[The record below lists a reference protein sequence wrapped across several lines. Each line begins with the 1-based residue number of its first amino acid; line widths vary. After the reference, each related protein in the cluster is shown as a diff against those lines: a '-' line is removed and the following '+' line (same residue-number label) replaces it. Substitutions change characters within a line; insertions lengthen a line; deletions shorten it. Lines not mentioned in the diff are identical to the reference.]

1 MSFLKNKTSIITGC
15 NSGIGFEIL
24 NNFAKNQSNIIACY
38 RLKQNLSFKEKLNK
52 ISEKYG
58 VEINSVNFE
67 LDNQE
72 VLKKNYE
79 EHLKGKKIDILV
91 NNAGIIEN
99 KIIQFN
105 DEVSLKKIFEINLF
119 NTIYFTQQILKN
131 MLLKKNG
138 VILNIS
144 SVSATENNYGRFSY
158 SASKAGILVATKN
171 MAKEFARFN
180 IRVNSLSPG
189 LINTDML
196 KKNTDEK
203 NIKKTLSRVC
213 LKRIGE
219 PNEVANVAMFLCS
232 NLSSYINGQ
241 NIKVDGGMFEESIF

>member
-1 MSFLKNKTSIITGC
+1 
-15 NSGIGFEIL
+15 
-24 NNFAKNQSNIIACY
+24 
-38 RLKQNLSFKEKLNK
+38 
-52 ISEKYG
+52 
-58 VEINSVNFE
+58 
-67 LDNQE
+67 
-72 VLKKNYE
+72 
-79 EHLKGKKIDILV
+79 
-91 NNAGIIEN
+91 
-99 KIIQFN
+99 
-105 DEVSLKKIFEINLF
+105 
-119 NTIYFTQQILKN
+119 

-144 SVSATENNYGRFSY
+144 SISATENNYGRFSY

-203 NIKKTLSRVC
+203 NINKTLSRVC

-219 PNEVANVAMFLCS
+219 PHEIANVAAFLCS

>member
-1 MSFLKNKTSIITGC
+1 MSFLENKTSIITGC

-24 NNFAKNQSNIIACY
+24 KNFAKNQSNIFACY
-38 RLKQNLSFKEKLNK
+38 RFKQNPSFKEKLNE
-52 ISEKYG
+52 ISEEYG

-67 LDNQE
+67 LDNKE
-72 VLKKNYE
+72 VLKNYE

-105 DEVSLKKIFEINLF
+105 DEDSLKKIFEINLF

-131 MLLKKNG
+131 MLLKNG

-144 SVSATENNYGRFSY
+144 SISATENNYGRFSY

-203 NIKKTLSRVC
+203 NINKTLSRVC
-213 LKRIGE
+213 LKE
-219 PNEVANVAMFLCS
+219 
-232 NLSSYINGQ
+232 
-241 NIKVDGGMFEESIF
+241 